1 MNVDNG
7 DGDKKHILRGYPT
20 WEINDRLYPGEKTI
34 QQLEDIV
41 AAQKA
46 QLQI

>member
-1 MNVDNG
+1 MDNG
-7 DGDKKHILRGYPT
+7 NGDKKCILQGYPT

-46 QLQI
+46 QLKI